1 MVPPLLLTVATIV
14 CAGTF
19 CPLNSETLHPYST
32 AGVAWRHFLVH
43 GVQFYEKRNSISSL
57 TRNLYLRLVGMA
69 LLEAVF
75 SAVLVAIVMWVA
87 LSPGLTPIGNMSRDL
102 SEVLIW
108 GPEAITD
115 TVRTELEIEWSVTVV
130 QSVLFF
136 GLFACRIEVVHEG
149 RELVRSFLQLLRR
162 PHPSAMLGRDTSER
176 SSTRYAES
184 LIGPTFTNMS
194 ASISVPTLPITE
206 VDLSLVIQS
215 ASMLTP
221 YGQSLDKSLPSTPGP
236 SRPPSLVEDAPEDV
250 VISAVAPAMIPLESP
265 SRASA
270 IASSHNSLESNFDPS
285 WFVLPLDAWPR
296 TPTSIPARLPR
307 RSLDVEYNPEQLED
321 SRCDV
326 DVPFHRATHV
336 RSCTA
341 DFYGKLPEFG
351 PEKRQ
356 AVFATVFK
364 EAR

>member
-1 MVPPLLLTVATIV
+1 MLVSSVL
-14 CAGTF
+14 C
-19 CPLNSETLHPYST
+19 LNSETLHLYST

-43 GVQFYEKRNSISSL
+43 GVQFYEKRSSISSL

-75 SAVLVAIVMWVA
+75 SAVLVAVVMWVA

-108 GPEAITD
+108 GPEGITNTIR
-115 TVRTELEIEWSVTVV
+115 TVLEIEWSVAVV
-130 QSVLFF
+130 QSVVFF
-136 GLFACRIEVVHEG
+136 GLFACRMEVMREG
-149 RELVRSFLQLLRR
+149 WELVHSFLQLLRR
-162 PHPSAMLGRDTSER
+162 PHPSVMFGRGTLER

-184 LIGPTFTNMS
+184 LIGHTFANMS
-194 ASISVPTLPITE
+194 ASISVLALPITE

-215 ASMLTP
+215 ASTLTP
-221 YGQSLDKSLPSTPGP
+221 YGWSLDKSLPSIPGP
-236 SRPPSLVEDAPEDV
+236 SRPTSLIEDAPEDV
-250 VISAVAPAMIPLESP
+250 VISAAAPAMIPLESP
-265 SRASA
+265 FRAPA

-285 WFVLPLDAWPR
+285 WLILPPDAWPR

-307 RSLDVEYNPEQLED
+307 RCLSVGYNTEQLEE

-326 DVPFHRATHV
+326 AVPFPRATHV

-341 DFYGKLPEFG
+341 DFYGTLPG
-351 PEKRQ
+351 CGSEKRQ
-356 AVFATVFK
+356 AIYVTVFK